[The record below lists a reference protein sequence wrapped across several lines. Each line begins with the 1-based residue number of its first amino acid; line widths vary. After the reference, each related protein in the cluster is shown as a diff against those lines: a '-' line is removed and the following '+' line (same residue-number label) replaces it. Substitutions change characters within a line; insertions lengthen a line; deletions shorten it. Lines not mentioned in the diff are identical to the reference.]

1 MRIDVLKTLLE
12 IQSLQKMTQQMTFT
26 ANNYAS
32 SPFSLI
38 LQQLSQ
44 AAFSDERINGQ
55 NGLPNS
61 FGLSSPPL
69 ASLPNNVAASTSAP
83 AEVDQ
88 IIQQVSAKYHVEA
101 SLIRSIVQHESGF
114 NPLSKSAAG
123 AMGLMQLMPATARG
137 LGVKNPYNAQEN
149 IEGGVK
155 YFKQLLDQYG
165 GDEKMALA
173 AYNAGPGNVAKY
185 GRIPPFSETQNYVK
199 KVMNTYTQMHA

>member
-1 MRIDVLKTLLE
+1 MRIDVLKTFLE
-12 IQSLQKMTQQMTFT
+12 IQSLQQMTFT
-26 ANNYAS
+26 ANNSAS

-44 AAFSDERINGQ
+44 AAFPDERISVQ
-55 NGLPNS
+55 NTLPETV
-61 FGLSSPPL
+61 GLSSPPL
-69 ASLPNNVAASTSAP
+69 ASLPKRVEASTSAP

-88 IIQQVSAKYHVEA
+88 IIKEVSAKYHVEP

-137 LGVKNPYNAQEN
+137 LGVNNPYNAQEN

-155 YFKQLLDQYG
+155 YIKQLLDQYR

-185 GRIPPFSETQNYVK
+185 GGIPPFSETQNYVE